1 MNNLLKKIGLIGV
14 IVIVSASFFS
24 FKSNYFEISKNL
36 DIFASLYKELNTYYV
51 DDVEPADLIRKG
63 IDAMLKSLDP
73 YTNYI
78 SEAEIEGYK
87 MQTTGKYG
95 GIGAA
100 IRTVGD
106 YVIITEPYKG
116 FPADKAGLKAGDKI
130 KEIEGKTCKG
140 KNSDQISRILR
151 GQPGTEVNFKVE
163 RPGEP
168 KDIPIKLVREQV
180 KIKSVPYS
188 GIIDDGIGYIK
199 LNSFTR
205 ACSNDVAQALNKLK
219 KENELQGLV
228 FDLRG
233 NRGGL
238 LEEARNV
245 SNIFI
250 EKDKE
255 IVSTKGKIE
264 EWAKTLNAKKE
275 AIDAEI
281 PLVVLTN
288 KASASASEIVSGV
301 VQDYDRGVIVG
312 QRTFGKGL
320 VQTTKNL
327 GYNSKLKLTTAKYY
341 IPSGRCIQAINYS
354 EKGEDGEVVKIPDS
368 LRTEFKTTNGRKV
381 YDGGGVEPDV
391 KIEQRKY
398 ANITRSLNRNH
409 HIFNFATEYVLQKDS
424 IVEPEDFKLTDA
436 DFNNFVQYLE
446 DKEYDYKTNSEKLL
460 EELKE
465 ATEKEN
471 YLEAVEAD
479 LTQLKD
485 KITDDKDND
494 INKHKEE
501 ILELIELEIISRYYY
516 SEGKIRS
523 SLTRDEEVLK
533 AIELLND
540 NKQYE
545 DILVSME

>member
-1 MNNLLKKIGLIGV
+1 MNNSIKKIGLIGLV
-14 IVIVSASFFS
+14 VIVSAGLFS

-51 DDVEPADLIRKG
+51 DDVEPADLMRKG

-106 YVIITEPYKG
+106 YVVITEPYKD

-130 KEIEGKTCKG
+130 KEIEGKTAKG
-140 KNSDQISRILR
+140 KNSDEISKILR
-151 GQPGTEVNFKVE
+151 GQPGSEVNFKVE

-168 KDIPIKLVREQV
+168 KDIPIKLMREQV

-188 GIIDDGIGYIK
+188 GIIADDIAYVK

-205 ACSNDVAQALNKLK
+205 ACSKEVAIALTQLK
-219 KENELQGLV
+219 KDNELKGVV

-250 EKDKE
+250 EKDME

-264 EWAKTLNAKKE
+264 EWAKTLNAKR
-275 AIDAEI
+275 DAVDSEI
-281 PLVVLTN
+281 PLVVLTD
-288 KASASASEIVSGV
+288 KSSASASEIVSGV
-301 VQDYDRGVIVG
+301 VQDYDRGLIVG

-341 IPSGRCIQAINYS
+341 TPSGRCIQAINYS
-354 EKGEDGEVVKIPDS
+354 EKGKDGVVKKMPDS
-368 LRTEFKTTNGRKV
+368 LRTEFKTQNGRIV
-381 YDGGGVEPDV
+381 YDGGGVKPDV
-391 KIEQRKY
+391 EIDIKKY
-398 ANITRSLNRNH
+398 ANITRSLTSKN
-409 HIFNFATEYVLQKDS
+409 HIFNFVTEYVLKNDS
-424 IVEPEDFKLTDA
+424 IAEPEDFELTDN
-436 DFNNFVQYLE
+436 DFEDFVQYLD
-446 DKEYDYKTNSEKLL
+446 DKEYDYKTKSELL
-460 EELKE
+460 LQDLKD

-471 YLEAVEAD
+471 YYEAVKTD
-479 LTQLKD
+479 LTELVD
-485 KITDDKDND
+485 KITNDKNND
-494 INKHKEE
+494 IVKHKKE
-501 ILELIELEIISRYYY
+501 ILDLIELEIISRYYY
-516 SEGKIRS
+516 SEGRIRC

-533 AIELLND
+533 AIELLKD

-545 DILVSME
+545 DILSGV

>member
-1 MNNLLKKIGLIGV
+1 MNNYIKKIGIIGLV
-14 IVIVSASFFS
+14 VIVSAGFFS

-51 DDVEPADLIRKG
+51 DDVEPADLMRKG

-106 YVIITEPYKG
+106 YVIITEPYEN

-130 KEIEGKTCKG
+130 KEIEGKSAKG

-163 RPGEP
+163 RPGEK

-188 GIIDDGIGYIK
+188 GIISEGIAYVK

-205 ACSNDVAQALNKLK
+205 ACSNEVAGSLKLL
-219 KENELQGLV
+219 KEENDLTGIV

-275 AIDAEI
+275 AFDSEI
-281 PLVVLTN
+281 PLVVLTDRS
-288 KASASASEIVSGV
+288 SASASEIVSGV

-341 IPSGRCIQAINYS
+341 TPSGRCIQAINYGK
-354 EKGEDGEVVKIPDS
+354 KGKDGAVAKMPDS
-368 LRTEFKTTNGRKV
+368 LRTEFKTKNGRTV

-391 KIEQRKY
+391 EIELKKY
-398 ANITRSLNRNH
+398 ANITLSLIRKN
-409 HIFNFATEYVLQKDS
+409 HIFNYVTEYVLKNDS
-424 IVEPEDFKLTDA
+424 IAGPEDFKLTDT
-436 DFNNFVQYLE
+436 DFEDFVTYLDGKEYNYKTKSELLLE
-446 DKEYDYKTNSEKLL
+446 D
-460 EELKE
+460 LKE
-465 ATEKEN
+465 VTEKEN
-471 YLEAVEAD
+471 YFEAVETD
-479 LTQLKD
+479 LKD
-485 KITDDKDND
+485 LVAKINEDKEND
-494 INKHKEE
+494 INKHKAE
-501 ILELIELEIISRYYY
+501 IKDLLELEVIGRYYY
-516 SEGKIRS
+516 SVGKIRS
-523 SLTRDEEVLK
+523 SLKTDEEVLK

-540 NKQYE
+540 SAEYNQ
-545 DILVSME
+545 ILSGV

>member
-1 MNNLLKKIGLIGV
+1 MNNSIKKIGLIGLV
-14 IVIVSASFFS
+14 VLVSAGFFS

-51 DDVEPADLIRKG
+51 DDVEPADLMRKG

-100 IRTVGD
+100 IRTIGD
-106 YVIITEPYKG
+106 YVVITEPYEG

-130 KEIEGKTCKG
+130 KEIEGKTAKG

-163 RPGEP
+163 RPGEA

-188 GIIDDGIGYIK
+188 GIIEEGIGYIK

-205 ACSNDVAQALNKLK
+205 GCSKEVGAALKELK
-219 KENELQGLV
+219 KDNELKGLV

-238 LEEARNV
+238 LKEAQDV

-255 IVSTKGKIE
+255 LVSTRGKIKE
-264 EWAKTLNAKKE
+264 LDKILNAQKE

-281 PLVVLTN
+281 PLIVLTN
-288 KASASASEIVSGV
+288 NSSASASEIVSGV
-301 VQDYDRGVIVG
+301 AQDYDRGVIVG

-320 VQTTKNL
+320 VQNTKNL

-341 IPSGRCIQAINYS
+341 IPSGRCIQAINYG
-354 EKGEDGEVVKIPDS
+354 EKGKDGEVVKIPDS
-368 LRTEFKTTNGRKV
+368 LRTEFKTANGRVV
-381 YDGGGVEPDV
+381 YDGGGIEPDV
-391 KIEQRKY
+391 KIEPVKY
-398 ANITRSLNRNH
+398 ANITRSLNKNN
-409 HIFNFATEYVLQKDS
+409 HIFNFVTAYVLKNDS
-424 IVEPEDFKLTDA
+424 IAAPEDFKLTDK
-436 DFNNFVQYLE
+436 DFEEFTAYLE
-446 DKEYDYKTNSEKLL
+446 DKEYDYKTKSEKLL
-460 EELKE
+460 DDLKE

-471 YLEAVEAD
+471 YFEAVETD
-479 LTQLKD
+479 LSKLAD
-485 KITDDKDND
+485 KIVNDKDND
-494 INKHKEE
+494 INKHKKE
-501 ILELIELEIISRYYY
+501 IINLLELEIISRYYY
-516 SEGKIRS
+516 SQGRIRAS
-523 SLTRDEEVLK
+523 FKRDAEMLK

-540 NKQYE
+540 NEQYE
-545 DILVSME
+545 DILAGAE

>member
-1 MNNLLKKIGLIGV
+1 MNNSIKKIGLIGLV
-14 IVIVSASFFS
+14 VIVSAGFFS

-51 DDVEPADLIRKG
+51 DDVEPADLMRKG

-163 RPGEP
+163 RPGES
-168 KDIPIKLVREQV
+168 KDIPIKLLREQV

-188 GIIDDGIGYIK
+188 GIISEGIAYVK

-205 ACSNDVAQALNKLK
+205 ACSKEVAGALTQLK
-219 KENELQGLV
+219 KDNELTGVV

-264 EWAKTLNAKKE
+264 EWAKTLNAKRE
-275 AIDAEI
+275 AVDAEI
-281 PLVVLTN
+281 PLVVLTDRS
-288 KASASASEIVSGV
+288 SASASEIVSGV
-301 VQDYDRGVIVG
+301 VQDYDRGVVVG

-341 IPSGRCIQAINYS
+341 TPSGRCIQAINYS
-354 EKGEDGEVVKIPDS
+354 EKGKDGEVAKMPDS
-368 LRTEFKTTNGRKV
+368 LRTEFKTKNGRTV
-381 YDGGGVEPDV
+381 YDGGGVEPD
-391 KIEQRKY
+391 IEIELKKY
-398 ANITRSLNRNH
+398 ANITRSLNKNN
-409 HIFNFATEYVLQKDS
+409 HIFNFVTEYVLKNDS
-424 IVEPEDFKLTDA
+424 IAEPEDFKLTDD
-436 DFNNFVQYLE
+436 DFDTFVEYL
-446 DKEYDYKTNSEKLL
+446 DGKEYDYKTKSELLL
-460 EELKE
+460 EDLKE
-465 ATEKEN
+465 TTEKEN
-471 YLEAVEAD
+471 YFEAVEAD
-479 LTQLKD
+479 LKELVD
-485 KITDDKDND
+485 KISNDKDND
-494 INKHKEE
+494 INKHKRE
-501 ILELIELEIISRYYY
+501 ILDLMELEIISRYYY
-516 SEGKIRS
+516 SEGRIRS

-540 NKQYE
+540 TKQYE
-545 DILVSME
+545 DILSGV